1 MTDTPHP
8 PLHVLAAAHGVAVEF
23 WDWKGVHRTMSGET
37 IRTVLHSLGVSAADD
52 HAVAASLADLDL
64 APWRRTLPP
73 VVVTRQGASPWVPV
87 HVPDGARVHVWVEPE
102 GGGPGRDAW
111 HVDHWVEPRDVDG
124 VRVGRATVQL
134 PPDLPLGWHRLHAE
148 VGDDRHETTTLVVTP
163 ARLELPPALR
173 ERRRWG
179 VMTQLYQVR
188 SARSWGVGD
197 LADLGE
203 IASWGAGLGADFV
216 LVNPLHAAEPVAPME
231 PSPYLPTTRR
241 FANPLYLR
249 VEEVPEAAYLDA
261 VDRARIESLAARAHA
276 LDGVDLVDR
285 DAAWRLKD
293 EALRLLFTVERTTG
307 RERAFHAF
315 REAQGEGLERYATW
329 CAIAVAHGAAGAT
342 WPAGLDDPRSP
353 EVAAFAAEHAD
364 EVTYHCWLQWLLDEA
379 QGRAQRTALEAGMRL
394 GVVTDLAVG
403 VHPEGAD
410 AWALRD
416 VLASGVTVGAPP
428 DQFNQL
434 GQNWHQPPWHPGR
447 LAEAGYAPF
456 RDMIR
461 AVLKDSGGIRVD
473 HVIGLFRLWWV
484 PEGRTAAEGTYVRY
498 DHEAM
503 VGILCLEAARAG
515 AFVVGEDLGVV
526 EPSARDFLLERG
538 VLGTSILWFEWTE
551 DGRPLPPESYRE
563 LCLASVTTHDLP
575 PTAGY
580 LDLAHVE
587 LRAEL
592 GLLTRSV
599 AEESAVEHE
608 AIDKVTD
615 ALGDRGFLPTGTGRD
630 DVMVGLHR
638 WITATPSRLLGVA
651 LSDLVGDKRIIN
663 QPGTEDE
670 YPNWRVP
677 LSDTDGRLLGLEA
690 AERIPLAA
698 RIAEVL
704 PRA

>member
-1 MTDTPHP
+1 
-8 PLHVLAAAHGVAVEF
+8 
-23 WDWKGVHRTMSGET
+23 
-37 IRTVLHSLGVSAADD
+37 
-52 HAVAASLADLDL
+52 
-64 APWRRTLPP
+64 
-73 VVVTRQGASPWVPV
+73 
-87 HVPDGARVHVWVEPE
+87 
-102 GGGPGRDAW
+102 
-111 HVDHWVEPRDVDG
+111 
-124 VRVGRATVQL
+124 
-134 PPDLPLGWHRLHAE
+134 
-148 VGDDRHETTTLVVTP
+148 
-163 ARLELPPALR
+163 
-173 ERRRWG
+173 
-179 VMTQLYQVR
+179 
-188 SARSWGVGD
+188 
-197 LADLGE
+197 
-203 IASWGAGLGADFV
+203 
-216 LVNPLHAAEPVAPME
+216 
-231 PSPYLPTTRR
+231 
-241 FANPLYLR
+241 
-249 VEEVPEAAYLDA
+249 
-261 VDRARIESLAARAHA
+261 
-276 LDGVDLVDR
+276 
-285 DAAWRLKD
+285 
-293 EALRLLFTVERTTG
+293 
-307 RERAFHAF
+307 
-315 REAQGEGLERYATW
+315 
-329 CAIAVAHGAAGAT
+329 
-342 WPAGLDDPRSP
+342 
-353 EVAAFAAEHAD
+353 
-364 EVTYHCWLQWLLDEA
+364 
-379 QGRAQRTALEAGMRL
+379 MRL

-456 RDMIR
+456 RDMVR

-526 EPSARDFLLERG
+526 EPSAREFLLERG
-538 VLGTSILWFEWTE
+538 VLGTSILWFEWTP
-551 DGRPLPPESYRE
+551 DGRPLPPEDYRE

-608 AIDKVTD
+608 AIDRVTG
-615 ALGDRGFLPTGTGRD
+615 ALADRGFLAPGADRD
-630 DVMVGLHR
+630 EVLVGLHR

-677 LSDTDGRLLGLEA
+677 LTDTTGRLLGLEGA
-690 AERIPLAA
+690 QRVPLAG
-698 RIAEVL
+698 RIAAVL
-704 PRA
+704 PRG

>member
-1 MTDTPHP
+1 VTDSPLK
-8 PLHVLAAAHGVAVEF
+8 PLHVLAGAHGVAVEF
-23 WDWKGVHRTMSGET
+23 WDWKGTHRTMTDET
-37 IRTVLHSLGVSAADD
+37 IRTVLTALGVSATDD
-52 HAVAASLADLDL
+52 AAVAESLGQLDL

-73 VVVTRQGASPWVPV
+73 VVVTREGHSPWVHV
-87 HVPDGARVHVWVEPE
+87 HVPDGERVHVWIELE
-102 GGGPGRDAW
+102 QGGPGRNAW
-111 HVDHWVEPRDVDG
+111 PVDHWVEPREVDG
-124 VRVGRATVQL
+124 VRTGRATVQV
-134 PPDLPLGWHRLHAE
+134 PSDLPLGWHRIHAE
-148 VGDDRHETTTLVVTP
+148 IGDGRHETTVLVVTP
-163 ARLELPPALR
+163 SRLQLPPALQ

-179 VMTQLYQVR
+179 LMTQRYPVR
-188 SARSWGVGD
+188 SDRSGGVAD
-197 LADLGE
+197 LADHAE
-203 IASWGAGLGADFV
+203 IASWGAELGADFV

-241 FANPLYLR
+241 FANPVYLR

-261 VDRARIESLAARAHA
+261 GSRARVDALAARAHA
-276 LDGVDLVDR
+276 LDTEDVIDR
-285 DAAWRLKD
+285 DAAWALKD
-293 EALRLLFTVERTTG
+293 EALRILFAAEPTSG
-307 RERAFHAF
+307 RARAFAAF
-315 REAQGEGLERYATW
+315 RAAQGEGLERFATW
-329 CAIAVAHGAAGAT
+329 SAIAVAHGATGAS
-342 WPAGLDDPRSP
+342 WPAGLDDPTSP
-353 EVAAFAAEHAD
+353 EVAEFASENAD

-379 QGRAQRTALEAGMRL
+379 QARTQRAALDAGMRL

-456 RDMIR
+456 RDMVR

-503 VGILCLEAARAG
+503 VGILCLEAARAV

-526 EPSARDFLLERG
+526 EPSAREFLLERG
-538 VLGTSILWFEWTE
+538 VLGSSILWFEWTP
-551 DGRPLPPESYRE
+551 DGRPLPPEDYRE

-608 AIDKVTD
+608 AIDRVTG
-615 ALGDRGFLPTGTGRD
+615 ALADRGFLAPGADRD
-630 DVMVGLHR
+630 EVLVGLHR

-677 LSDTDGRLLGLEA
+677 LTDTTGRLLGLEGA
-690 AERIPLAA
+690 QRVPLAG
-698 RIAEVL
+698 RIAAVL
-704 PRA
+704 PRG